1 MKKEIITFVLLLAFV
16 IGIFAIY
23 SNRIEKINNGEM
35 TQVSESYRDR

>member
-23 SNRIEKINNGEM
+23 SNRIEKINNGKM

>member
-35 TQVSESYRDR
+35 TLVNQNQMDR